1 LGHNLCG
8 VHPRFKRF
16 KRQEKGDLDSEDP
29 ESVKAAFN
37 AVPDDRG
44 ATLQLKPEKFTMN
57 WNVSDEKMI
66 WSPLDASG
74 VPP

>member
-1 LGHNLCG
+1 
-8 VHPRFKRF
+8 
-16 KRQEKGDLDSEDP
+16 
-29 ESVKAAFN
+29 VKAAFN